1 MATTVEST
9 ASGENSGTPPEYSLC
24 FDCWSMRLDRLLTV
38 LIVYKFLAN
47 KVSEIEPNIELR
59 SRVRVRIY
67 VQITKKTTREEGEM
81 R

>member
-9 ASGENSGTPPEYSLC
+9 PSGENSGIPPEYSLC
-24 FDCWSMRLDRLLTV
+24 FDCWSMRLGRLLTV

-67 VQITKKTTREEGEM
+67 VDRRCTDNEEDNKG
-81 R
+81 